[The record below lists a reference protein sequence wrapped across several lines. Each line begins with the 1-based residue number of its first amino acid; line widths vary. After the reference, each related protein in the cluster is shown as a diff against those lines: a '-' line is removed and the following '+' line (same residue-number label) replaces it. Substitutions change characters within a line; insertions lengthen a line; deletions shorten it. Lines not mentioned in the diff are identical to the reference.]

1 MKRLVTKIYEN
12 PGRKKMQIQ
21 AVLLTLL
28 IPVLPYI
35 LWKCYNRDTAEGK
48 KEAFF
53 RYLIYLLI
61 ITFLSAVL
69 LALFS
74 DEGTSF
80 WGKIDQSAGF
90 ALKYD
95 ILLLGT
101 ALLTAFAEWSYL
113 KKKFVVRV
121 DWEQFG
127 SWKPVVFCKKYLCPV
142 LPYLLAVL
150 VVCLNVSLMFD
161 NVVWGDEAFSANT
174 AHANLYGVLQIMY
187 YWDNHPPLYYYWLKL
202 FGELFGFTVPVY
214 HLASLV
220 PFGAGILL
228 AVFWFRKR
236 YGNIPAAFFI
246 VISGLGAACLEYN
259 LEIRMYA
266 LAFLCV
272 AACFYCSCRV
282 ISSGRKSAW
291 TGMVLWGLAGA
302 YSHYYALVTAGLILF
317 FTGAAVW
324 IRRRGKTWLKG
335 LGAILAFLAGYGP
348 WLYFLFIAVRNVS
361 HNWWVSEILGL
372 DKVLDIVLGST
383 GMVKLVAPLLVF
395 MTVFVLLADSGVLC
409 IAKGKEEVSLE
420 VHTPKLQGWEDETFS
435 IAVGLCTIA
444 GTIAFAY
451 FLCLVM
457 TPVLVDRY
465 MYPLSAVA
473 ICVLVL
479 CGSRFLELLDRL
491 GRKTGLLHLE
501 GFGKAALVCLVCG
514 LLAVGIGNY
523 QRYGAMVREQNE
535 KTEKTLDTIGIPGQ
549 EVKLVTDGV
558 QHLGWT
564 VLAHYY
570 RDNEIVNGDY
580 SMAEADRFW
589 YFSPSELGQETLGEI
604 KQEGMSVTAYG
615 ENQIAVYPFY
625 LYYFEKEPVQSIP

>member
-1 MKRLVTKIYEN
+1 
-12 PGRKKMQIQ
+12 MQIQ
-21 AVLLTLL
+21 AIILTLL
-28 IPVLPYI
+28 IPVLPYV
-35 LWKCYNRDTAEGK
+35 LWKCYNRETKEGK
-48 KEAFF
+48 KEAVL
-53 RYLIYLLI
+53 RYLIYLFI
-61 ITFLSAVL
+61 ITFLSAIL

-74 DEGTSF
+74 DEDTSF
-80 WGKIDQSAGF
+80 WEKVDKSAGF

-95 ILLLGT
+95 MLLLGS

-113 KKKFVVRV
+113 KKKFVLRV

-127 SWKPVVFCKKYLCPV
+127 SWKPVLLCKKYLCPI
-142 LPYLLAVL
+142 LPYALAVL

-161 NVVWGDEAFSANT
+161 NVVWGDEAFSVNA
-174 AHANLYGVLQIMY
+174 AKANLYGILQIMY

-246 VISGLGAACLEYN
+246 VISGMGAACLEYN

-266 LAFLCV
+266 LAFFGV

-282 ISSGRKSAW
+282 ISGGKKSAW
-291 TGMVLWGLAGA
+291 IGMVLWGLVGA

-324 IRRRGKTWLKG
+324 IRCRGKTWLKG
-335 LGAILAFLAGYGP
+335 AAAILAFLAGYGP

-372 DKVLDIVLGST
+372 DKVLDIVLGSA
-383 GMVKLVAPLLVF
+383 GMVKIVAPLLAFMAVF
-395 MTVFVLLADSGVLC
+395 ILLADSGVFC
-409 IAKGKEEVSLE
+409 ITKGKEEIFLE
-420 VHTPKLQGWEDETFS
+420 VHPLKLEKWENETFS
-435 IAVGLCTIA
+435 ITVGFCTIA

-473 ICVLVL
+473 FCLLVL
-479 CGSRFLELLDRL
+479 CSSRFLELLKRL
-491 GRKTGLLHLE
+491 GRKMELPHLE
-501 GFGKAALVCLVCG
+501 GVGKAVLVCLICG
-514 LLAVGIGNY
+514 LLVAGIGNY
-523 QRYGAMVREQNE
+523 QRYGALVKEQDE
-535 KTEKTLDTIGIPGQ
+535 KTEKTLDTIGTPGQ
-549 EVKLVTDGV
+549 DVKLVTDGV
-558 QHLGWT
+558 RHLGWT
-564 VLAHYY
+564 VLDHYY
-570 RDNEIVNGDY
+570 QDNEIVNGDY
-580 SMAEADRFW
+580 HMAEADRFW
-589 YFSPSELGQETLGEI
+589 YFSPYELEQETLGEI
-604 KQEGMSVTAYG
+604 AQEGMSVTVYG

-625 LYYFEKEPVQSIP
+625 LYYFEKSSVQSIP

>member
-1 MKRLVTKIYEN
+1 
-12 PGRKKMQIQ
+12 MQIQ
-21 AVLLTLL
+21 AILLTLL
-28 IPVLPYI
+28 IPVLPYV
-35 LWKCYNRDTAEGK
+35 LWKCYNRETKEGK
-48 KEAFF
+48 KESVL

-61 ITFLSAVL
+61 ITFLSAIL

-74 DEGTSF
+74 DEDTSF
-80 WGKIDQSAGF
+80 WEKIDKSAGF

-113 KKKFVVRV
+113 KKKFVIRV

-127 SWKPVVFCKKYLCPV
+127 HWKPAVFCKKFIYPV
-142 LPYLLAVL
+142 LPYVLAVS

-161 NVVWGDEAFSANT
+161 NVVWGDEAFSVNA
-174 AHANLYGVLQIMY
+174 AKANLYGILQIMY

-220 PFGAGILL
+220 PFAAGILL

-236 YGNIPAAFFI
+236 YGNIPAAFFMA
-246 VISGLGAACLEYN
+246 ISGLGASCLEYN

-266 LAFLCV
+266 LAFFCV

-282 ISSGRKSAW
+282 ISGGKKSAW
-291 TGMVLWGLAGA
+291 IGMVLWGLAGA

-324 IRRRGKTWLKG
+324 IRLRGKTWLKG
-335 LGAILAFLAGYGP
+335 AGAVLAFLAGYGP
-348 WLYFLFIAVRNVS
+348 WLYFLFIAIRNVS
-361 HNWWVSEILGL
+361 HSWWVSEILGL
-372 DKVLDIVLGST
+372 DRVLDIVLGST
-383 GMVKLVAPLLVF
+383 GMVKIITPLLVV
-395 MTVFVLLADSGVLC
+395 MSVFIMLADSGVLC
-409 IAKGKEEVSLE
+409 IVKRKEEISME
-420 VHTPKLQGWEDETFS
+420 VHTPGMKKWEDETFS

-473 ICVLVL
+473 FCLLVL
-479 CGSRFLELLDRL
+479 CSSRSLELLKRL
-491 GRKTGLLHLE
+491 GRKTGILHLE
-501 GFGKAALVCLVCG
+501 GFGKAALVGLVCG
-514 LLAVGIGNY
+514 LLVMGIGNY
-523 QRYGAMVREQNE
+523 QRYSASVREQNE
-535 KTEKTLDTIGIPGQ
+535 KTGKTLDTIGVPDRD
-549 EVKLVTDGV
+549 VKLVTNGV

-564 VLAHYY
+564 VLSHYY
-570 RDNEIVNGDY
+570 CDNEIVNGDY
-580 SMAEADRFW
+580 DMAEADRFW
-589 YFSPSELGQETLGEI
+589 YFNPYELEQDTLREI
-604 KQEGMSVTAYG
+604 EQSGMSVTGYG

-625 LYYFEKEPVQSIP
+625 LYYFEKSPVQRIP

>member
-1 MKRLVTKIYEN
+1 
-12 PGRKKMQIQ
+12 MQIQ
-21 AVLLTLL
+21 AILLTLL
-28 IPVLPYI
+28 IPVLPYV
-35 LWKCYNRDTAEGK
+35 LWKCYNRGTKEGRR
-48 KEAFF
+48 EAVF
-53 RYLIYLLI
+53 RYLIYLFI
-61 ITFLSAVL
+61 VTFLSAIL

-74 DEGTSF
+74 DENTSF
-80 WGKIDQSAGF
+80 WEKIDKSAGF

-95 ILLLGT
+95 LLLLGS

-113 KKKFVVRV
+113 KKIFVIRV

-127 SWKPVVFCKKYLCPV
+127 NWKPAVLCKKYICPI
-142 LPYLLAVL
+142 LPYALAVL

-161 NVVWGDEAFSANT
+161 NVVWGDEAFSAN
-174 AHANLYGVLQIMY
+174 AAKANLYGILQIMY

-202 FGELFGFTVPVY
+202 FGELLGHTVPVY

-266 LAFLCV
+266 LAFFCV
-272 AACFYCSCRV
+272 TVCFYCSCRV
-282 ISSGRKSAW
+282 ISGGKKSAW
-291 TGMVLWGLAGA
+291 IGMVLWGLAGA
-302 YSHYYALVTAGLILF
+302 YSHYYALVTTGLILF

-324 IRRRGKTWLKG
+324 IRHRGKTWLKG
-335 LGAILAFLAGYGP
+335 TGAVLAFLAGYSP

-372 DKVLDIVLGST
+372 DKVLDIVLGSA
-383 GMVKLVAPLLVF
+383 GMVKIIAPLLAF
-395 MTVFVLLADSGVLC
+395 MTVFILLVDSGVLC
-409 IAKGKEEVSLE
+409 IAKGKKEISLE
-420 VHTPKLQGWEDETFS
+420 VHTPKLEKWEDETFS
-435 IAVGLCTIA
+435 IAVGFCTIT

-465 MYPLSAVA
+465 MYPLSAVVF
-473 ICVLVL
+473 CLLVL
-479 CGSRFLELLDRL
+479 CSSHSLELLKRL
-491 GRKTGLLHLE
+491 GRKMELPHLE
-501 GFGKAALVCLVCG
+501 GFGKAVFVCLICG
-514 LLAVGIGNY
+514 LLVTGIENY
-523 QRYGAMVREQNE
+523 RHYGALVKEQDE
-535 KTEKTLDTIGIPGQ
+535 KTEKTLDTIGMPDRD
-549 EVKLVTDGV
+549 VKLVTDGV

-570 RDNEIVNGDY
+570 EDNEIVNGDY
-580 SMAEADRFW
+580 NMAEADRFW
-589 YFSPSELGQETLGEI
+589 YFSPYELEQETLGEI
-604 KQEGMSVTAYG
+604 EQEGMSVTVYG
-615 ENQIAVYPFY
+615 ENQIATYPFY
-625 LYYFEKEPVQSIP
+625 LYYFENSPVQSIP

>member
-1 MKRLVTKIYEN
+1 
-12 PGRKKMQIQ
+12 MQIQ
-21 AVLLTLL
+21 VVLLTLL
-28 IPVLPYI
+28 IPVLPYVI
-35 LWKCYNRDTAEGK
+35 WKCYNRETKEGK
-48 KEAFF
+48 KEAVL

-74 DEGTSF
+74 NEGTSF
-80 WGKIDQSAGF
+80 WEKVDKSAGF

-95 ILLLGT
+95 ILLSGA

-113 KKKFVVRV
+113 KKKFVIRV
-121 DWEQFG
+121 DWDQFG
-127 SWKPVVFCKKYLCPV
+127 RWKPVVWCKKYLCPV
-142 LPYLLAVL
+142 LPYALAVL

-174 AHANLYGVLQIMY
+174 AHANLYGILQIMY

-228 AVFWFRKR
+228 AVFWLRKR

-266 LAFLCV
+266 LAFFCI

-282 ISSGRKSAW
+282 ISGGKKSAW
-291 TGMVLWGLAGA
+291 IGMVLWGLAGA

-317 FTGAAVW
+317 FTGVAVW
-324 IRRRGKTWLKG
+324 IRHRGKTWLKG
-335 LGAILAFLAGYGP
+335 VGAVLAFLAGYSP

-372 DKVLDIVLGST
+372 DRVLDIVLGSA
-383 GMVKLVAPLLVF
+383 GMVKIVAPLLVF
-395 MTVFVLLADSGVLC
+395 MAVFVLLVDSGVLR
-409 IAKGKEEVSLE
+409 IAKGKEEIFLE
-420 VHTPKLQGWEDETFS
+420 VHTPGMKEWEDKTYS
-435 IAVGLCTIA
+435 IAVGFCTIA

-473 ICVLVL
+473 FCLLVL
-479 CGSRFLELLDRL
+479 CSSRFLELLKGL
-491 GRKTGLLHLE
+491 GRRTGLLHLE
-501 GFGKAALVCLVCG
+501 GFGKAALVCLFCG
-514 LLAVGIGNY
+514 LLVMGIGNY
-523 QRYGAMVREQNE
+523 QRYSALVWEQNE
-535 KTEKTLDTIGIPGQ
+535 KTEKTLETIGVPDQ
-549 EVKLVTDGV
+549 DVKLVTNGV

-564 VLAHYY
+564 VLSHYY
-570 RDNEIVNGDY
+570 RENEIVNGGYD
-580 SMAEADRFW
+580 MAEADRFW
-589 YFSPSELGQETLGEI
+589 YFNPCELERETLEEI
-604 KQEGMSVTAYG
+604 EQAGMSVTAYG

-625 LYYFEKEPVQSIP
+625 LYYFEISPVQSIP

>member
-1 MKRLVTKIYEN
+1 
-12 PGRKKMQIQ
+12 MQIQ

-28 IPVLPYI
+28 IPVLPYV
-35 LWKCYNRDTAEGK
+35 LWKCYNKRTGEGR
-48 KEAFF
+48 KEAVL
-53 RYLIYLLI
+53 RYLLYLLI

-80 WGKIDQSAGF
+80 WEKIDKSAGF

-101 ALLTAFAEWSYL
+101 ALLTAFAEWCYL

-127 SWKPVVFCKKYLCPV
+127 NWKPAVFCKKYLCPV
-142 LPYLLAVL
+142 LPYALAVL

-174 AHANLYGVLQIMY
+174 AYADLYGVLQIMY

-202 FGELFGFTVPVY
+202 FSELFGHTVPVY

-236 YGNIPAAFFI
+236 YGNVPAAFFI

-266 LAFLCV
+266 LAFFCI

-282 ISSGRKSAW
+282 IGSGKKYAW

-317 FTGAAVW
+317 FTGVAVW

-335 LGAILAFLAGYGP
+335 LGAIIAFLAGYSP

-361 HNWWVSEILGL
+361 NNWWVSEILGL
-372 DKVLDIVLGST
+372 GRVLDIVLGSA
-383 GMVKLVAPLLVF
+383 GMVKIVAPLLAF
-395 MTVFVLLADSGVLC
+395 MAVSVLLVDSGVLR

-420 VHTPKLQGWEDETFS
+420 VRTPKLEKWEDETFS

-473 ICVLVL
+473 FCVLVL
-479 CGSRFLELLDRL
+479 CGSRFLKLLDRL
-491 GRKTGLLHLE
+491 GSRTGLPYLA
-501 GFGKAALVCLVCG
+501 GFGKAALVCLICG
-514 LLAVGIGNY
+514 LLVTGIGNY
-523 QRYGAMVREQNE
+523 RRYGAMVREQNE
-535 KTEKTLDTIGIPGQ
+535 KTEKTLDTIGVPDPD
-549 EVKLVTDGV
+549 VKLVTNGV

-564 VLAHYY
+564 VLSYY
-570 RDNEIVNGDY
+570 YKDNEVVNGGYD
-580 SMAEADRFW
+580 MAEADRFW
-589 YFSPSELGQETLGEI
+589 YFNPYELEQETLEEI
-604 KQEGMSVTAYG
+604 EQNGMSVTVYG

-625 LYYFEKEPVQSIP
+625 LYYFERDSVQSIP